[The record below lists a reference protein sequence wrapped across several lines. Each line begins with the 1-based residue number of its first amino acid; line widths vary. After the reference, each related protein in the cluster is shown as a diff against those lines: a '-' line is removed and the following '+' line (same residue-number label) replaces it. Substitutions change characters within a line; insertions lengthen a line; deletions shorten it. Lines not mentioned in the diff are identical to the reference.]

1 MDTKKLFKHIP
12 WVVLGIIGA
21 FCLSV
26 VALRRGEHVS
36 ALWIVVASVSVYLV
50 AYRYYS
56 LYIAQKV
63 MKLDPTRST
72 PAVINND
79 GLNYVPTNRY
89 VLFGHHFAAI
99 AGAGPLVGPV
109 LAAQMGYLPGT
120 LWLLAGVVL
129 AGAVQD
135 FMVLFISSRRN
146 GASLGEMIKQEM
158 GPVPGSIALFG
169 CFLIMIIILAVLAL
183 IVVKALAESPWGVF
197 TVCSTVPIALFMGIY
212 MRFLRPGRVG
222 EVSVIGIVLLV
233 ASIWF
238 GGVIAHDPYWGPALT
253 FKDTTITFTLIG
265 YAFISALLPVWLILA
280 PRDYLATF
288 LKIGVIV
295 GLALGIVILNPDL
308 KMPAVTQYIDG
319 TGPLWKGA
327 LFPFLFITIA
337 CGAVSGFHALISSGT
352 TPKMLANEGQAC
364 FIGYGGMLMESFVA
378 IMALVS
384 ACIIDPG
391 VYFAMNSPMAVLAP
405 AGTADVVASAAQV
418 VSSWG
423 FSITPDT
430 LNQIASEVGEQSI
443 ISRAGGAPTLAV
455 GMAYI
460 LHGALG
466 GMMDVAFWYHFAIL
480 FEALFI
486 LTAVD
491 AGTRAARFMLQDLL
505 GVVSP
510 GLKRTDSLP
519 ANLLATAL
527 CVLAWGYFLHQGVV
541 DPLGGINT
549 LWPLFG
555 IANQML
561 AGMALMLCAV
571 VLFKMKRQ
579 RYAWVALVPTAWLL
593 ICTLTAGWQK
603 AFSPDAKVGF
613 LAIANKFQ
621 AMIDSG
627 NIPSQYT
634 ESQLA
639 QLVFNNRLD
648 AGLTIF
654 FMVVVVVLALFSIK
668 TALAALKDPKP
679 TAKETPYEPMPENV
693 EEIVA
698 QAKGAH

>member
-1 MDTKKLFKHIP
+1 MGKQLI
-12 WVVLGIIGA
+12 WIVLALLGA
-21 FCLSV
+21 FSLGYI
-26 VALRRGEHVS
+26 ALNRGEQIN
-36 ALWIVVASVSVYLV
+36 ALWIVVAAVCIYLI
-50 AYRYYS
+50 AYRYYG
-56 LYIAQKV
+56 LFIAKKV
-63 MKLDPTRST
+63 LQVDSTRMT
-72 PAVINND
+72 PAIRHND
-79 GLNYVPTNRY
+79 GLDYVPTDKK

-109 LAAQMGYLPGT
+109 LAAQMGYLPGM

-135 FMVLFISSRRN
+135 FMVLFVSTRRD
-146 GASLGEMIKQEM
+146 GRSLGELVKEEM
-158 GPVPGSIALFG
+158 GNTAGVIALIA
-169 CFLIMIIILAVLAL
+169 CFMIMVIILAVLAM
-183 IVVKALAESPWGVF
+183 IVVKALTHSPWGTYTVAF
-197 TVCSTVPIALFMGIY
+197 TIPLAIFMGIY
-212 MRFLRPGRVG
+212 TRYIRPGRIG
-222 EVSVIGIVLLV
+222 EVSVIGLIFLV
-233 ASIWF
+233 FAIIS
-238 GGVIAHDPYWGPALT
+238 GGWVAESETWAPYFDYTGVQLT
-253 FKDTTITFTLIG
+253 WMLVG
-265 YAFISALLPVWLILA
+265 YGFVAAVLPVWLLLA
-280 PRDYLATF
+280 PRDYLSTF
-288 LKIGVIV
+288 LKIGTII
-295 GLALGIVILNPDL
+295 GLAIGILILNPNL
-308 KMPAVTQYIDG
+308 QMPSLTKYIDG
-319 TGPLWKGA
+319 TGPVWAGD

-352 TPKMLANEGQAC
+352 TPKMLANENQAC

-378 IMALVS
+378 IMALVA
-384 ACIIDPG
+384 ACVIDPG
-391 VYFAMNSPMAVLAP
+391 VYFAMNSPMAMLAP
-405 AGTADVVASAAQV
+405 AGTTDVVASAAQV

-423 FSITPDT
+423 FQITPEQLT
-430 LNQIASEVGEQSI
+430 QIANDVGETSI

-466 GMMDVAFWYHFAIL
+466 GLMNVAFWYHFAIL

-510 GLKRTDSLP
+510 SLKRTDSLP
-519 ANLLATAL
+519 ANLIATAL

-579 RYAWVALVPTAWLL
+579 AYAWVALLPTAWLL
-593 ICTLTAGWQK
+593 VCTMTAGWEK
-603 AFSPDAKVGF
+603 TFSEDARVGF
-613 LAIANKFQ
+613 LAVANKFQ
-621 AMIDSG
+621 AMLDSG
-627 NIPSQYT
+627 NLPPQYT
-634 ESQLA
+634 ESQLT

-654 FMVVVVVLALFSIK
+654 FMIVVVVLALFSIR
-668 TALAALKDPKP
+668 TALKALKSKEP
-679 TAKETPYEPMPENV
+679 TANEVPYEPMPTNY

-698 QAKGAH
+698 NTRHH

>member
-1 MDTKKLFKHIP
+1 MTNSGKYLI
-12 WVVLGIIGA
+12 WA
-21 FCLSV
+21 ALSV
-26 VALRRGEHVS
+26 VGAFALGYIALNRGEQIN
-36 ALWIVVASVSVYLV
+36 ALWIVVAAVCIYLI
-50 AYRYYS
+50 AYRFYG
-56 LYIAQKV
+56 LYIAKKV
-63 MKLDPTRST
+63 LAVDPTRMT
-72 PAVINND
+72 PAVRHND
-79 GLNYVPTNRY
+79 GLDYVPTDKK

-109 LAAQMGYLPGT
+109 LAAQMGYLPGMI
-120 LWLLAGVVL
+120 WILAGVVL

-135 FMVLFISSRRN
+135 FMVLFVSTRRD
-146 GASLGEMIKQEM
+146 GRSLGELVKEEM
-158 GPVPGSIALFG
+158 GNTAGVIALVA
-169 CFLIMIIILAVLAL
+169 CFMIMIIILAVLAM
-183 IVVKALAESPWGVF
+183 IVVKALTHSPWGTYTVAF
-197 TVCSTVPIALFMGIY
+197 TIPLALFMGIY
-212 MRFLRPGRVG
+212 IRYLRPGRIG
-222 EVSVIGIVLLV
+222 EVSLVMLVFAIVSGGWVAESPTWAPWFDFTGVQLTWMLV
-233 ASIWF
+233 
-238 GGVIAHDPYWGPALT
+238 
-253 FKDTTITFTLIG
+253 G
-265 YAFISALLPVWLILA
+265 YGFVAAVLPVWLLLA
-280 PRDYLATF
+280 PRDYLSTF
-288 LKIGVIV
+288 LKIGTIV
-295 GLALGIVILNPDL
+295 GLAIGILIMRPTLT
-308 KMPAVTQYIDG
+308 MPAMTKFIDG
-319 TGPLWKGA
+319 TGPVWTGN

-337 CGAVSGFHALISSGT
+337 CGAVSGFHALIASGT
-352 TPKMLANEGQAC
+352 TPKMLANENQAC

-384 ACIIDPG
+384 ACVIDPG

-418 VSSWG
+418 VSGWG
-423 FSITPDT
+423 FQITPDT
-430 LNQIASEVGEQSI
+430 LNQIANEVGEQTI

-466 GMMDVAFWYHFAIL
+466 GLMDVSFWYHFAIL

-505 GVVSP
+505 GVISP

-593 ICTLTAGWQK
+593 VCTLTAGWQK
-603 AFSPDAKVGF
+603 AFSPDNKVGF

-621 AMIDSG
+621 AILDSG
-627 NIPSQYT
+627 TIPPQYT
-634 ESQLA
+634 EAQLS

-654 FMVVVVVLALFSIK
+654 FMVVVVVLAVFSIK
-668 TALAALKDPKP
+668 TALAALKQDKP
-679 TAKETPYEPMPENV
+679 TANETPYEPMPASAEQ
-693 EEIVA
+693 IVA
-698 QAKGAH
+698 QAKNAH

>member
-1 MDTKKLFKHIP
+1 MLGKLISHKTEGNEVKLTFEK
-12 WVVLGIIGA
+12 GEA
-21 FCLSV
+21 
-26 VALRRGEHVS
+26 ALRVLTPEIINVFLPRETKDHRSKAIEGEK
-36 ALWIVVASVSVYLV
+36 
-50 AYRYYS
+50 
-56 LYIAQKV
+56 AQKV
-63 MKLDPTRST
+63 TFTVKQEGEVLVVATEKLAAKVYDDFYVDFYKADGTLLCEDDRQGRIFTRQISERFIEVLKAEGHEV
-72 PAVINND
+72 PEASDFHYPVEVVKKMQGD
-79 GLNYVPTNRY
+79 EKFYGLGDKTGFLNKRDYEYENWNSDIPQAHTEDYRALYKSIPFLITLSGNGVY
-89 VLFGHHFAAI
+89 GLFFDNTYKSYLNLGKENEGYFYYGAEAGNLDYYMI
-99 AGAGPLVGPV
+99 AGEKMTDVVCGYTYLTGRTPLPQ
-109 LAAQMGYLPGT
+109 LWTLGYH
-120 LWLLAGVVL
+120 
-129 AGAVQD
+129 Q
-135 FMVLFISSRRN
+135 SRW
-146 GASLGEMIKQEM
+146 GYES
-158 GPVPGSIALFG
+158 
-169 CFLIMIIILAVLAL
+169 
-183 IVVKALAESPWGVF
+183 AEDIREVAEKYRELKIPCDTIHFDIDYMDGYRVF
-197 TVCSTVPIALFMGIY
+197 TWNNKEFGEPGAIIAEIAEKGFKTV
-212 MRFLRPGRVG
+212 
-222 EVSVIGIVLLV
+222 
-233 ASIWF
+233 
-238 GGVIAHDPYWGPALT
+238 
-253 FKDTTITFTLIG
+253 
-265 YAFISALLPVWLILA
+265 
-280 PRDYLATF
+280 
-288 LKIGVIV
+288 
-295 GLALGIVILNPDL
+295 
-308 KMPAVTQYIDG
+308 
-319 TGPLWKGA
+319 
-327 LFPFLFITIA
+327 
-337 CGAVSGFHALISSGT
+337 
-352 TPKMLANEGQAC
+352 
-364 FIGYGGMLMESFVA
+364 
-378 IMALVS
+378 
-384 ACIIDPG
+384 CIIDPG